1 MIYDKRRVEVFNITG
16 TVYIDAIAQGYF
28 SNFLRGGASG
38 YSYSYAKGGET
49 EGLNLDYPV
58 KDRMRIEIV
67 RNVDIQPKYKSLYLA
82 KENSFKFKIL
92 HGSGHFS
99 VSLNNSEVAEKH
111 HVEGDRFITIYPRK
125 EGPIEIRVEDIEL
138 PDSEVAIAEMLIS
151 DIYRLELDAPGTLI
165 EQGSSMDLN
174 VTAID
179 LYNRPFDD
187 DQYKFM
193 KFHIEIEIT

>member
-1 MIYDKRRVEVFNITG
+1 
-16 TVYIDAIAQGYF
+16 
-28 SNFLRGGASG
+28 
-38 YSYSYAKGGET
+38 
-49 EGLNLDYPV
+49 
-58 KDRMRIEIV
+58 
-67 RNVDIQPKYKSLYLA
+67 LYLA

-99 VSLNNSEVAEKH
+99 VSLNNSEIAERH
-111 HVEGDRFITIYPRK
+111 HVEGDRFITIYPKK

-138 PDSEVAIAEMLIS
+138 PDAEVAIAEMLIS

-174 VTAID
+174 ITAID

-187 DQYKFM
+187 DQYKYM
-193 KFHIEIEIT
+193 KFHIEIEITQQRERGLIAIQDQQNNRIFEAKG